1 MMPAPARQLS
11 RHPRNPGYSEP
22 ELRLRCY
29 TTPWDAIKDKSQIA
43 WKWLLETGSA
53 AVL

>member
-1 MMPAPARQLS
+1 MVR
-11 RHPRNPGYSEP
+11 PRFLDGIFDGNERIP
-22 ELRLRCY
+22 
-29 TTPWDAIKDKSQIA
+29 KDNSQIA